1 MIFFSKKTYELS
13 KKEISKILELKDQSW
28 SYGNL
33 SQEKF
38 FKKNIKKKDLH
49 NLLFKSK
56 KKDILL
62 GYTCF
67 RLRKFLRFKKYFNFM
82 LLDTIIVRKEFRKK
96 NIGKKMMFFNN
107 SLIKKRSCPSILFCK
122 SKNINFF
129 KLYKWKKI
137 SNTVYT
143 VQNADKNKQYACM
156 VFNFQIPNAKIK
168 QQIMKIKI

>member
-56 KKDILL
+56 KKI
-62 GYTCF
+62 
-67 RLRKFLRFKKYFNFM
+67 YF
-82 LLDTIIVRKEFRKK
+82 
-96 NIGKKMMFFNN
+96 
-107 SLIKKRSCPSILFCK
+107 
-122 SKNINFF
+122 
-129 KLYKWKKI
+129 
-137 SNTVYT
+137 
-143 VQNADKNKQYACM
+143 
-156 VFNFQIPNAKIK
+156 
-168 QQIMKIKI
+168 